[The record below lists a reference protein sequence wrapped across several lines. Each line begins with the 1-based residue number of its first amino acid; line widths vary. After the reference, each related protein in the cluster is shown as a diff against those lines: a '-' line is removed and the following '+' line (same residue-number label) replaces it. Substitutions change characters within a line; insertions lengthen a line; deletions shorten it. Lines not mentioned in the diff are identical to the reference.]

1 MTSLKLQKGATLR
14 NAAPAPKDLRTI
26 KHCVRCLFCWSKHMH
41 TYPRF
46 NWQAGCIAQ
55 SSVSLLCSAGAPIAQ
70 QSMRCV
76 AWANRW
82 LPELFCAH
90 TVFIRTL
97 TNHSTTF
104 PLSPSFHENL
114 CKWHFEKIHR
124 KILFPGIYIYIY
136 ICDRY
141 RNAFALNTSLLEL
154 IYCFFVTE
162 YRIWKVHS
170 EVAGPPAKCRLQTL
184 SSPGAK
190 LPFLIGWTKSGEV
203 FGLGLN
209 GAVQP
214 QPSLFRI
221 PNSPVNIPNW

>member
-14 NAAPAPKDLRTI
+14 NAAPAPNDLRTI

-76 AWANRW
+76 ARANRW

-124 KILFPGIYIYIY
+124 KILFPGIYIYI
-136 ICDRY
+136 
-141 RNAFALNTSLLEL
+141 FAIGTGMLLHL
-154 IYCFFVTE
+154 T
-162 YRIWKVHS
+162 
-170 EVAGPPAKCRLQTL
+170 P
-184 SSPGAK
+184 
-190 LPFLIGWTKSGEV
+190 
-203 FGLGLN
+203 
-209 GAVQP
+209 
-214 QPSLFRI
+214 PSLNLFIVFLWQNIASGRSI
-221 PNSPVNIPNW
+221 LKWLVRLPNAGSKPYLPQVLNYLSW